1 MRPLKLTMSAFGPYA
16 EKTVLNISDLGDRG
30 LYLITG
36 DTGAGKTT
44 IFDAITFAL
53 YGEASGENRDAS
65 MLRSKYAKDSTA
77 TEVELEFSYAG
88 KTYTVKRSPAYE
100 RPKLRG
106 EGTVTQGAEAELRYP
121 DGRIVTKLNDVNSA
135 IYEIMGVDRKQFMQI
150 AMIAQG
156 DFLRLLLASTKDRQ
170 EIFRHIFKTELYQNL
185 QEALK
190 RESRDLEGK
199 CDDVRKSLKQ
209 YVNGIEADENDALS
223 IEVRKA
229 KDGTLP
235 IGETTGL
242 LQKLIDQEAAREGEL
257 TRQKEDLERLLETV
271 NGNLVKIETQE
282 STKASIE
289 KARAEKTAEEQNHV
303 SLKAAWVEQTKK
315 EPEIEALSKQKAG
328 IEAELPRYEKL
339 AELLTSIERNGAA
352 LAEKEQAYR
361 EKNMQYDADSAAL
374 EALKEELKTL
384 ADAGENTVKLA
395 TQKEKAEARRAALN
409 DLAQL
414 LENHDLETQKLGKL
428 QQEYR
433 EADAASQAAT
443 QAYEAKNKAYLDEQA
458 GIIAETLEAGK
469 PCPVC
474 GSLDHPHPARKAE
487 TAPSEAELKKAKI
500 TAESAQ
506 RTARQKSEACGSQK
520 AKTEGIRSNIEA
532 DAEKLWSG
540 IAFAEIPPALERGKT
555 EAAEELARL
564 ADAIE
569 REAKRSARKTVL
581 EETVPE
587 KDRALSVS
595 KQEMEALNTEKASLC
610 ATLDAE
616 NRQLEADRKTLR
628 FDNKEAAE
636 AEMNRIS
643 AAAGA
648 MRTAIDAAKA
658 ACDGSA
664 QKIGNLNA
672 AIEGLEGQLS
682 AEALPDPDAEK
693 ARKTGL
699 TAEKE
704 AVEEKLKPVHA
715 RLEANRKT
723 LGHLKAQAGNLDELE
738 KRFAWVKGLSATANG
753 AIPGKEK
760 IMLET
765 YIQMTYFDRI
775 IARANTRL
783 LVMSGN
789 QYELKRHKPQGR
801 QAQSGLDLD
810 VVDHYNGTE
819 RSVKSLSG
827 GESFMASLSLALG
840 LSDEIQSS
848 AGGVRLDTMFVDEG
862 FGSLDEESLDQAMN
876 ALASLAEGN
885 RLVGIISHVSN
896 LKERIDKQIVV
907 KKTPSGGSVASI
919 VF

>member
-106 EGTVTQGAEAELRYP
+106 DGTVTQPAEAELHYP
-121 DGRIVTKLNDVNSA
+121 DGRVVTKLNDVNSA
-135 IYEIMGVDRKQFMQI
+135 VLEIMGVDRKQFMQI

-156 DFLRLLLASTKDRQ
+156 AFLQLLNAQTKTRS
-170 EIFRHIFKTELYQNL
+170 EIFRHIFKTERYQDL

-190 RESRDLEGK
+190 REARDLEGK
-199 CDDVRKSLKQ
+199 CDDVRKSLDQ
-209 YVNGIEADENDALS
+209 YINGIEVDENDVLS
-223 IEVRKA
+223 IEVKKA
-229 KDGTLP
+229 KDGELP
-235 IGETTGL
+235 IGETTDL
-242 LQKLIDQEAAREGEL
+242 LQKLIDQEDGKEGEL
-257 TRQKEDLERLLETV
+257 TRQKAELEKLLEAV
-271 NGNLVKIETQE
+271 NGNLVKIEAQE
-282 STKASIE
+282 KTRESIE
-289 KARAEKTAEEQNHV
+289 ANKAEKAKEEQTNA
-303 SLKAAWVEQTKK
+303 SLKAAWEEQKEK
-315 EPEIEALSKQKAG
+315 EPEIEASLRQKAG

-339 AELLTSIERNGAA
+339 ADLLTSIAQNEAS
-352 LAEKEQAYR
+352 LAEKEQTYG
-361 EKNMQYDADSAAL
+361 EKNAQYNADSVAL
-374 EALKEELKTL
+374 ETLKEELRTL
-384 ADAGENTVKLA
+384 ADAGEKAARLIA
-395 TQKEKAEARRAALN
+395 QREKTEAKQTALN
-409 DLAQL
+409 DLEDL
-414 LENHDLETQKLGKL
+414 LGTYGLEMQELAKL

-458 GIIAETLEAGK
+458 GIIAETLEVGK

-487 TAPSEAELKKAKI
+487 TAPSEAELKKAK
-500 TAESAQ
+500 TAAETAQ

-540 IAFAEIPPALERGKT
+540 IAFTEIPSALERGKT

-564 ADAIE
+564 EEAIE

-581 EETVPE
+581 EKTVPE
-587 KDRALSVS
+587 KDRALSAS

-648 MRTAIDAAKA
+648 MRAAIDAAKA
-658 ACDGSA
+658 ACDSSA

-699 TAEKE
+699 SAEKE

-723 LGHLKAQAGNLDELE
+723 LGHLKEQAGNLDELE

-789 QYELKRHKPQGR
+789 QYELKRHKPQGS

-919 VF
+919 VV